1 MTIKIVDEPKQQN
14 LISARNEV
22 IESRFGQSCN
32 TLDAGAGDCE
42 LNNLQ
47 LTTAIEAEGF
57 RECDQ
62 DMDLALSWAE
72 MSACIVSWISNYE
85 NFSFRSSHIFIF
97 WFLVFWSV

>member
-1 MTIKIVDEPKQQN
+1 MNGIFIVLLVIPS
-14 LISARNEV
+14 LASACCSSNAPVCATGCR
-22 IESRFGQSCN
+22 R
-32 TLDAGAGDCE
+32 DAGAGDCE

-72 MSACIVSWISNYE
+72 MSACIVSWILNHE
-85 NFSFRSSHIFIF
+85 N
-97 WFLVFWSV
+97 

>member
-1 MTIKIVDEPKQQN
+1 MHPPFKNSTTRIAI
-14 LISARNEV
+14 I
-22 IESRFGQSCN
+22 
-32 TLDAGAGDCE
+32 AGAGDCE

-72 MSACIVSWISNYE
+72 MSACIVSWILNHE
-85 NFSFRSSHIFIF
+85 N
-97 WFLVFWSV
+97 

>member
-1 MTIKIVDEPKQQN
+1 MNTIFIVLLVIPS
-14 LISARNEV
+14 LASACCSDGAPV
-22 IESRFGQSCN
+22 CVTSCRR
-32 TLDAGAGDCE
+32 DAGARQGGGDCE

-72 MSACIVSWISNYE
+72 MSACIVSRIQTS
-85 NFSFRSSHIFIF
+85 IKQVPI
-97 WFLVFWSV
+97 L